1 MPTRER
7 QRPGIRQFHYRLT
20 PYREGIQL
28 CIWET
33 SGVTE
38 NRLEPFLFKL
48 NQRLPSEAAAF
59 AFLQTYFPEWSV

>member
-1 MPTRER
+1 MPTLER

-20 PYREGIQL
+20 PCREGIQL

-33 SGVTE
+33 SSVTE
-38 NRLEPFLFKL
+38 SQLQPFVFKW

-59 AFLQTYFPEWSV
+59 TFLQTYFPEWFV